1 LTVVCGERRRFAAR
15 GVEGSRPRLRPPV
28 ALGSFLD
35 VRECEEVEHAVALGA
50 GENLFLIDPNHDPE
64 PPDRL
69 VRKTPRFG
77 IVEVTPPD
85 V

>member
-1 LTVVCGERRRFAAR
+1 MFAAR
-15 GVEGSRPRLRPPV
+15 GVEGPRPRLRPLLAFSPV
-28 ALGSFLD
+28 TATVAEFDALRS
-35 VRECEEVEHAVALGA
+35 